1 MNKQKGA
8 TLYFTI
14 VIMSILLAAVFS
26 IGSLLLVQLKSIKQI
41 GDSVVAYYA
50 ADSGAEIAL
59 FNAKTG
65 HAPGSGP
72 NGTLGAA
79 RYETIFFATGTP
91 DCVDGKYYCI
101 LSIGDYQGVERR
113 VKITR

>member
-1 MNKQKGA
+1 MNTQKGA
-8 TLYFTI
+8 SLYFTI

-26 IGSLLLVQLKSIKQI
+26 MGSLLLVQLQSIKQI

-50 ADSGAEIAL
+50 ADSGAEVAL
-59 FNAKTG
+59 YEGKTG
-65 HAPGSGP
+65 IPAEPWPS
-72 NGTLGAA
+72 GTLAGAS
-79 RYETIFFATGTP
+79 YKTYFFATTSP
-91 DCVDGKYYCI
+91 DCVGGQHYCI